1 MAEIQRMPLPG
12 EFGTEL
18 LSVAIG
24 PIGGTNNIGGASP
37 FTANNTTTYRLGG
50 LGRLARVA
58 QVVTSVTTVPAD
70 ADGTILA
77 TVYKYN
83 ATTDAQVALT
93 GSIDLEALT
102 TREGTVTRPLA
113 TQTDAQLTVGAADTV
128 EIAVVNNSAAIN
140 TQPVDLWFRVFF
152 YALQ

>member
-1 MAEIQRMPLPG
+1 MSEIQRMPRPG

-24 PIGGTNNIGGASP
+24 PIGGTNNIGGATP
-37 FTANNTTTYRLGG
+37 LTANNTTTYRLGG
-50 LGRLARVA
+50 LGRLAQIA
-58 QVVTSVTTVPAD
+58 QVVTSTTTVPAD

-77 TVYKYN
+77 TVFKYN
-83 ATTDAQVALT
+83 AVTDAQVAVT
-93 GSIDLEALT
+93 SAIDLETLT
-102 TREGTVTRPLA
+102 TREGRVTLPLA
-113 TQTDAQLTVGAADTV
+113 TASDAALTFGNNDTV

-152 YALQ
+152 YALV

>member
-1 MAEIQRMPLPG
+1 MAEIQRVPKPG

-37 FTANNTTTYRLGG
+37 ITANNTTIFRLGG
-50 LGRLARVA
+50 LGRLARIA
-58 QVVTSVTTVPAD
+58 QVVTSCTTVAAD
-70 ADGTILA
+70 ADGTTLA

-102 TREGTVTRPLA
+102 TREATVTMPLA
-113 TQTDAQLTVGAADTV
+113 TQTDAQLTLGAADTV
-128 EIAVVNNSAAIN
+128 EVSVVNNSAALN
-140 TQPVDLWFRVFF
+140 TQPTDLYFRVFF